1 MTNVYN
7 PDRPD
12 FCATYS
18 LSPDQAVI
26 AAYEQFLNGNQ
37 NTWNYLDPAEH
48 PHYQRT
54 KHGHQCGMYW
64 AKA

>member
-26 AAYEQFLNGNQ
+26 AAYEQFVNGNQ
-37 NTWNYLDPAEH
+37 NTWTYRNPD
-48 PHYQRT
+48 HYTGYKRT
-54 KHGHQCGMYW
+54 VHGHYCNGFW